1 MLVNILLSETIIR
14 NSRENIPSIT
24 ICYQLFDHWNS
35 TRKENIISKYIYK
48 KIPPAGGI
56 FERVR
61 NISLYVIF

>member
-14 NSRENIPSIT
+14 NSRENIPSVT

-48 KIPPAGGI
+48 KKIPRAGGI
-56 FERVR
+56 
-61 NISLYVIF
+61 